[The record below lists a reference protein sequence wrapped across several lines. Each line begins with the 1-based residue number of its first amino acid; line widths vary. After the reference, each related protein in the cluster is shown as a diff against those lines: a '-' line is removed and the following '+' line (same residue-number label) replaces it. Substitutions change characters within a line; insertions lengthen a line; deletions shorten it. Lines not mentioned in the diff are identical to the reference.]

1 MSDVDFYA
9 NTFLGKTLFKHA
21 EGRIARLRP
30 IAIARP
36 SKWEPIVDVAGRFPS
51 DGSVFCRE
59 EAAVGRPEG
68 AYFVFRVVPNEGQ
81 DSYRAVDVEEPL
93 EVIRDFGRRA
103 PDDQRRIA
111 VIDGLPRGHQ
121 RLPRAILPLKGN
133 RYVMPPLFEDR
144 ETGLWKV
151 AHGQDLA
158 RVPVYAADGLFDG
171 DGPVDAGRFF
181 ALPGQQ
187 PAKRVGL
194 VNWEVDGDYLET
206 LVGYVRRIVSKT
218 PDPSLE
224 GLTKAVVTR
233 LRSALTSGEPLAD
246 QLDESDSIRDR
257 LPSFLSDLEGGRE
270 GGRRIAEAL
279 LNHSSV
285 RTEVAALSQAE
296 RDAMHRSLEVE
307 MRADVARRIEAELQG
322 KRIEIAAQERVLAGL
337 EESIGTAAGRLE
349 AVRMAYEADLTVLT
363 DGLSEFRTE
372 VAKTDAALG
381 RIRSLVRDGAEHG
394 STDSLGRGFNWC
406 IAARA
411 GAVSCAGADLA
422 SKLLAAADAL
432 SVSRHVMIGLDVA
445 TRSGDL
451 PCLVGPGADI
461 LLGAYVHV
469 LSAGSIYYQ
478 PVDATMLGPDDMLR
492 RPGSGSDTPLAD
504 AWNAAR
510 LDPGRPYVVCVG
522 PFDGLPLPAWF
533 AAFADLYRSARPLNL
548 FVVARASGA
557 GVGAGL
563 VVDAR
568 ATAAGAVALMRG
580 ALDEIPATYAD
591 MASMADALTGSS
603 KAAVVE
609 RFASIASDDF
619 DARRA
624 LARAKASL
632 LWEPLFPRIL
642 EDVARWPATSGSTG
656 EVRIQDG
663 SFPAAERSEIGE
675 GHD

>member
-9 NTFLGKTLFKHA
+9 NTFFGKTLFKHA

-93 EVIRDFGRRA
+93 EVIRDFGRRT
-103 PDDQRRIA
+103 PEDQRRIS
-111 VIDGLPRGHQ
+111 VIEGLVRGHQ
-121 RLPRAILPLKGN
+121 RIPRVILPLKGN

-158 RVPVYAADGLFDG
+158 RIPVYAADGLFDG

-206 LVGYVRRIVSKT
+206 LVGYLRRIVSKT

-224 GLTKAVVTR
+224 GLTKAVVGR

-257 LPSFLSDLEGGRE
+257 LPSFLADLEGGRE

-279 LNHSSV
+279 LHHPSV
-285 RTEVAALSQAE
+285 RTEVAALSQSE
-296 RDAMHRSLEVE
+296 RDEMRRSLEVE
-307 MRADVARRIEAELQG
+307 MRADVAGRIEAELQG

-337 EESIGTAAGRLE
+337 EESIGVAAGRLE
-349 AVRMAYEADLTVLT
+349 AVRLAYEEDLTVLT

-381 RIRSLVRDGAEHG
+381 RIRSLVQDETERG
-394 STDSLGRGFNWC
+394 SAGSLGRGFNWC
-406 IAARA
+406 IPASA
-411 GAVSCAGADLA
+411 GAVSCAGSDLP
-422 SKLLAAADAL
+422 SKLVAAADVL

-445 TRSGDL
+445 SRSGDL

-461 LLGAYVHV
+461 LIGAYAHV
-469 LSAGSIYYQ
+469 LSAGSLYYQ

-510 LDPGRPYVVCVG
+510 LNPGRPYFVYVG

-533 AAFADLYRSARPLNL
+533 AAFADLYRSARPFNL
-548 FVVARASGA
+548 FVVTKASGA
-557 GVGAGL
+557 GAGAGV

-568 ATAAGAVALMRG
+568 TNVAGAVAWMRG

-591 MASMADALTGSS
+591 MASMADPLTSPS
-603 KAAVVE
+603 KAAVIE

-624 LARAKASL
+624 LSRAEASS
-632 LWEPLFPRIL
+632 LWEPLFPGIL
-642 EDVARWPATSGSTG
+642 EDVAKWPASFSST
-656 EVRIQDG
+656 EEIRIEDG
-663 SFPAAERSEIGE
+663 SFPATEVSGIGE
-675 GHD
+675 EHD

>member
-9 NTFLGKTLFKHA
+9 DIFLGKTLFKHA

-36 SKWEPIVDVAGRFPS
+36 GKWVPIVDVADRFPT
-51 DGSVFCRE
+51 DGAVFCRE
-59 EAAVGRPEG
+59 DAAVGRPEG
-68 AYFVFRVVPNEGQ
+68 AYFLFRVVPNEGQ
-81 DSYRAVDVEEPL
+81 DSYRAVEVEEPL
-93 EVIRDFGRRA
+93 EVIRDFGRRS
-103 PDDQRRIA
+103 PEDQRRMA
-111 VIDGLPRGHQ
+111 VIEGLPRGRQ

-144 ETGLWKV
+144 QTGLWKV
-151 AHGQDLA
+151 AHEQDLA

-181 ALPGQQ
+181 ALPGQE

-206 LVGYVRRIVSKT
+206 LVHYVRRVISKT

-224 GLTKAVVTR
+224 GLTKAVVGR

-246 QLDESDSIRDR
+246 QLEESDSIRDR
-257 LPSFLSDLEGGRE
+257 LPSFLAALEGGRE
-270 GGRRIAEAL
+270 GGRRVAEAL
-279 LNHSSV
+279 LNHPSV
-285 RTEVAALSQAE
+285 RAEVAALSKAE
-296 RDAMHRSLEVE
+296 RDEMRRSLEAD
-307 MRADVARRIEAELQG
+307 MRADVSGRIEAELQG
-322 KRIEIAAQERVLAGL
+322 KRIEIAAKERALADL
-337 EESIGTAAGRLE
+337 EESIEIAAGRLE
-349 AVRMAYEADLTVLT
+349 AVRMAYEEDLTVLT

-372 VAKTDAALG
+372 VAKTDAALS
-381 RIRSLVRDGAEHG
+381 RIRSLVRDGAERG
-394 STDSLGRGFNWC
+394 SADSLGRGFNWC

-411 GAVSCAGADLA
+411 GAVSCAGSDLA
-422 SKLLAAADAL
+422 SKLLASADAL

-445 TRSGDL
+445 SRSGDL
-451 PCLVGPGADI
+451 PCVVGPGADI

-492 RPGSGSDTPLAD
+492 RPGSGSDTPLTD

-522 PFDGLPLPAWF
+522 PFDGLPLPPWF

-548 FVVARASGA
+548 FVVARTSGA
-557 GVGAGL
+557 GAGAGV

-568 ATAAGAVALMRG
+568 ATVAGAVAWMRG

-591 MASMADALTGSS
+591 MASMADPFTGSS
-603 KAAVVE
+603 KAAVIE

-624 LARAKASL
+624 LARAEASS
-632 LWEPLFPRIL
+632 LWEPVFPGIL
-642 EDVARWPATSGSTG
+642 EDVVRWPATLGSLG
-656 EVRIQDG
+656 EIRIQDG
-663 SFPAAERSEIGE
+663 SFPAAERSGSGE